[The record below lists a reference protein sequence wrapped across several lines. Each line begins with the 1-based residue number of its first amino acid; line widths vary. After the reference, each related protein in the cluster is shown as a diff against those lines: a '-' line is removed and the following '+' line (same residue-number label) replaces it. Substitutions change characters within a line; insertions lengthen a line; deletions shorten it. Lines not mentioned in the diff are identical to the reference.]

1 MLVSG
6 GGADEA
12 GTAGTSASSPPSASL
27 SIGLNPKSTKAFARR
42 VTRQGEDPSRA
53 SAVSALR
60 SSSLRKPDRIMLE
73 TESSNRKS
81 QEISPGSS
89 ISRGISWSNQFKSF
103 FSECRGDQK
112 L

>member
-12 GTAGTSASSPPSASL
+12 GTAGTSASSPPSASV

-89 ISRGISWSNQFKSF
+89 MSWGISWSNQFKSF